1 MYLTYD
7 VIHKKLKQ
15 KPKIFFSLQ
24 TRRLAKPFEGW
35 NSSLVQLAGRAMPL
49 LNHMKTAWF

>member
-49 LNHMKTAWF
+49 LNHMKTA